1 MTNLSYRQKYLKYKS
16 LYLTL
21 PSKFHPP
28 HIGGKEPKK
37 PRHHHLSYFFDNDTD
52 NFSDAHL
59 CPQVIPVRV
68 TESLPRPRGD
78 KLENDN
84 DNDNETYT
92 TRKIYQSYCRC
103 LTPGA
108 QLFGQAMD
116 RLEPSGY
123 DPKSGIS
130 PEQMSY
136 YMDLVSDRYS
146 DTKIDHFIFD
156 WDRTLTVLE
165 GVYAIKPTAREVLS
179 EVGLKHLP
187 TSEMALYYL
196 GGPDRVV
203 KLKGLWKTLKAKNI
217 KIWILSSNPSV
228 GQYPQFFVD
237 LLGSVGLDIPRE
249 RVCYRGGLSKYQ
261 YLKKNIV

>member
-1 MTNLSYRQKYLKYKS
+1 MTNPSLSYRQKYQKYKS

-21 PSKFHPP
+21 PSKVYPP
-28 HIGGKEPKK
+28 HIAGKEPKK
-37 PRHHHLSYFFDNDTD
+37 SSHLSYFFDNDTD

-68 TESLPRPRGD
+68 AESLPRPRGD
-78 KLENDN
+78 TLES

-92 TRKIYQSYCRC
+92 TPQVYQSYCRC

-108 QLFGQAMD
+108 QLFGQTMD

-130 PEQMSY
+130 PEQLSY
-136 YMDLVSDRYS
+136 YTDLVSDRS
-146 DTKIDHFIFD
+146 TKTHTIIDHFIFD

-165 GVYAIKPTAREVLS
+165 GIYAVKPTARDVLAN
-179 EVGLKHLP
+179 VGLKQLP
-187 TSEMALYYL
+187 TSEMAIYYL

-203 KLKGLWKTLKAKNI
+203 KLKRLWKCLKARNI

-237 LLGSVGLDIPRE
+237 LLGSVGLDLPRE